1 MDFVGFT
8 VWFVWAV
15 FLAGSV
21 IATAYYAERCLQYL
35 KNLQELGL
43 EQVQHSKQELEYL
56 SSIQRLLGEIWDEQ
70 TKQGAKASETHA
82 VLTVISPFSMRS
94 AGSLQ
99 NLKELGLR
107 QEEHNG
113 QELEKLSDIQ
123 RLLGEISSQQRG
135 RRGPRLP
142 LLGEG
147 YRPRL
152 NGRSRAYSPAK

>member
-1 MDFVGFT
+1 MDLVGFA

-21 IATAYYAERCLQYL
+21 LATAYYAERCLRYL

-43 EQVQHSKQELEYL
+43 EQLQHSKQELENL
-56 SSIQRLLGEIWDEQ
+56 SNIQRLLREIWDEQ
-70 TKQGAKASETHA
+70 TQQGAKASETHA
-82 VLTVISPFSMRS
+82 VLTIISPFSMRS
-94 AGSLQ
+94 AGNLQ

-123 RLLGEISSQQRG
+123 RLLGEIWSQQRG
-135 RRGPRLP
+135 RGGPRLP
-142 LLGEG
+142 LLGQG

-152 NGRSRAYSPAK
+152 NGRPRAYSPAK

>member
-1 MDFVGFT
+1 MDFAGFA
-8 VWFVWAV
+8 VWVVWAA

-21 IATAYYAERCLQYL
+21 LATAYYAERCLQYL
-35 KNLQELGL
+35 KNLQELGI
-43 EQVQHSKQELEYL
+43 EQLQHRKQELENL
-56 SSIQRLLGEIWDEQ
+56 GNIERLLREIWDEQ
-70 TKQGAKASETHA
+70 TKQGAKASETHD
-82 VLTVISPFSMRS
+82 VLTIISSFSMRS
-94 AGSLQ
+94 ASNLQ

-142 LLGEG
+142 LLGQG

-152 NGRSRAYSPAK
+152 NGRPRAYSPAK

>member
-1 MDFVGFT
+1 MDFLGFA

-21 IATAYYAERCLQYL
+21 LATAYFAQKCLQYL

-43 EQVQHSKQELEYL
+43 EQLQRNKQELENL

-70 TKQGAKASETHA
+70 IKQGAKASETHD
-82 VLTVISPFSMRS
+82 VLTIVSPFSMRS
-94 AGSLQ
+94 AGNLQ

-107 QEEHNG
+107 QEEHNE

-123 RLLGEISSQQRG
+123 QL
-135 RRGPRLP
+135 
-142 LLGEG
+142 
-147 YRPRL
+147 
-152 NGRSRAYSPAK
+152 

>member
-1 MDFVGFT
+1 MDFAGFA
-8 VWFVWAV
+8 VWFVWVV

-21 IATAYYAERCLQYL
+21 LATAYYAERCLQLL

-43 EQVQHSKQELEYL
+43 EQLQHSKQELESL
-56 SSIQRLLGEIWDEQ
+56 SSIQHLLREIWDEQ

-82 VLTVISPFSMRS
+82 VLTNISPFSMRS
-94 AGSLQ
+94 AGNLQ

-135 RRGPRLP
+135 RGGPRLP
-142 LLGEG
+142 LLGQC

>member
-1 MDFVGFT
+1 MDFLVFT
-8 VWFVWAV
+8 VWLVWAA
-15 FLAGSV
+15 FLAGSIIV
-21 IATAYYAERCLQYL
+21 TVYYAERYLQYL
-35 KNLQELGL
+35 NKLHELGL
-43 EQVQHSKQELEYL
+43 EQLQHNKQELENL
-56 SSIQRLLGEIWDEQ
+56 SSIQRLLGEIWSEQ

-82 VLTVISPFSMRS
+82 VLTIISPFSMRS
-94 AGSLQ
+94 AGNLQ

-123 RLLGEISSQQRG
+123 RLLGEIWSQQKGRG
-135 RRGPRLP
+135 GPRLP
-142 LLGEG
+142 LLGQG

>member
-1 MDFVGFT
+1 MDFLAFT
-8 VWFVWAV
+8 VWFVWAA

-21 IATAYYAERCLQYL
+21 IATTYYAERCLQYL
-35 KNLQELGL
+35 KNLQELGF
-43 EQVQHSKQELEYL
+43 EQLQHNKQELENL
-56 SSIQRLLGEIWDEQ
+56 SSIQRLLGEIWSEQ

-82 VLTVISPFSMRS
+82 VVSTISPFSMRS
-94 AGSLQ
+94 AGNLQ
-99 NLKELGLR
+99 NLKEIGLR

-123 RLLGEISSQQRG
+123 RLLGEIWSEQRG
-135 RRGPRLP
+135 RGGPRLP
-142 LLGEG
+142 LHGRG